1 MFDTL
6 AVARRLTEAGIDPAH
21 ADALASAI
29 REAAEHHRA
38 ADFASRADLAA
49 LEARIYRAMLIQ
61 TGALLAGVAAL
72 MRVFG

>member
-6 AVARRLTEAGIDPAH
+6 AIARRLTEAGIDPAH

-38 ADFASRADLAA
+38 ADFVTRADL
-49 LEARIYRAMLIQ
+49 YRAMLIQ
-61 TGALLAGVAAL
+61 TGATLAGVAAL
-72 MRVFG
+72 LRMFG

>member
-6 AVARRLTEAGIDPAH
+6 
-21 ADALASAI
+21 
-29 REAAEHHRA
+29 
-38 ADFASRADLAA
+38 ASRADLAA
-49 LEARIYRAMLIQ
+49 LEARICRAMLIQ

>member
-6 AVARRLTEAGIDPAH
+6 AAARRLTETG
-21 ADALASAI
+21 
-29 REAAEHHRA
+29 HHRA

>member
-21 ADALASAI
+21 ADALANAI
-29 REAAEHHRA
+29 REAAHHRA

-49 LEARIYRAMLIQ
+49 LEAWIYRAMLIQ